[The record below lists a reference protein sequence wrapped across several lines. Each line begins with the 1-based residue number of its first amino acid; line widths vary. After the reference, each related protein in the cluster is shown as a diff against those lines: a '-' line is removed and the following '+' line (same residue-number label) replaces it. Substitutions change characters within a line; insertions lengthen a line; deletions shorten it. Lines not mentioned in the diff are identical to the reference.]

1 MGATGPLRVG
11 GYLFSDERGEPVGRG
26 FDRAVIGGWM
36 EECAVIQGSRVEQ
49 CGVGSVSRGRHDYW

>member
-11 GYLFSDERGEPVGRG
+11 GYLFIDERGESVGQG
-26 FDRAVIGGWM
+26 FDRAAIGGRM

-49 CGVGSVSRGRHDYW
+49 CGVGSVSMGRHGYW